1 MNALALLVAYG
12 VVAALNVAGA
22 FVGSDLLTDLTKP
35 LLMPLLMAWL
45 VVVVRRTGGFDAT
58 LRWLA
63 AGLAF
68 AWFGDL
74 LLVGSGDGFLIAGIA
89 AFLAMQA
96 SYLIAFVKVPGPGLV
111 RAWKIALMPYVLI
124 WIVINLLVSEEVGAL
139 RIPVLVY
146 SAVALAMAV
155 AALDLVLRVP
165 RPLGWRVAWGA
176 LVFVLSDALIAVTAF
191 GPLAE
196 SETMSALIMASY
208 TVAQAMIVT
217 GLVGSVVAL
226 RQAAVTR

>member
-1 MNALALLVAYG
+1 MNALALMVAYG
-12 VVAALNVAGA
+12 VAAAVNVTGA
-22 FVGSDLLTDLTKP
+22 FIDSDLLTGLTKP

-45 VVVVRRTGGFDAT
+45 LVTVRAGGGFDPT
-58 LRWLA
+58 LRWLS
-63 AGLAF
+63 AGLTF

-74 LLVGSGDGFLIAGIA
+74 LLMGDGDGFFIAGIA

-96 SYLIAFVKVPGPGLV
+96 CYVLAITRIRGPGLV
-111 RAWKIALMPYVLI
+111 RAWKIAVIPYALI
-124 WIVINLLVSEEVGAL
+124 WIAINVLVSDGVGVL

-146 SAVALAMAV
+146 SGVALFMAV

-191 GPLAE
+191 GPLTE
-196 SETMSALIMASY
+196 SATMSALIMATY
-208 TVAQAMIVT
+208 TIAQAMIIT
-217 GLVGSVVAL
+217 GVVGSVLAL
-226 RQAAVTR
+226 RVAAVRR